1 MTKNDIY
8 FIVFVIALIMFGF
21 IFIYVDDVKRRN
33 MTYTLA
39 GTMTGVLPAVI
50 LP

>member
-8 FIVFVIALIMFGF
+8 FIVFIIALIIFGF
-21 IFIYVDDVKRRN
+21 VFIYVDDVKRRN
-33 MTYTLA
+33 VTYALA
-39 GTMTGVLPAVI
+39 GTMTGVLPAII